1 MWTGRDLP
9 GWTAC
14 TARVAVLQ
22 LQMTSTRSLLVPL
35 IAIVLGTFMVILDT
49 TVVNVALPTL
59 GKVFA
64 SDLSLL
70 QWVISAYLLAQ
81 AAVIPLAGWLSDRF
95 GARRVYLVSL
105 ILFTLG
111 SVLCGLAPTAA
122 TLIATR
128 VLQGLGGGMLMPIGM
143 AVLYRLTPPERRG
156 AVFGLFGLPIMV
168 APAIGPL
175 LSGYL
180 LQYADWRLIFL
191 INLPVGLLALAVGLR
206 VLPALP
212 PGRTAGALDTLGVIL
227 APLAFASLSFG
238 ISQST
243 FAGWTAP
250 ATLGGVGL
258 GLAALALFVWR
269 ELSVS
274 DPVLELRVFR
284 GRDFTLAVLTQ
295 WAAFGAMFGT
305 FFLVPLF
312 LQQVRGYGAFETGL
326 YTLPQAVASALFMQL
341 SGRAFDRV
349 GARPPVLFGL
359 TLVATAMWLLS
370 RLSGGTTGEDLWLP
384 LFLLGGGMGAMMMAL
399 NTHILS
405 SAPGELV
412 GRVTSLTQA
421 LQNVVASLAIA
432 SFATLLQ
439 TRLPVHIAEASAAA
453 AGVPSSLLLADAAA
467 FAFGDV
473 YRAALVMVGAAWCL
487 VWTLRRIQSAV
498 ERPQAQ
504 PLRVQREPALAGRQ
518 A

>member
-1 MWTGRDLP
+1 
-9 GWTAC
+9 
-14 TARVAVLQ
+14 
-22 LQMTSTRSLLVPL
+22 MTSTRSLLVPL

-59 GKVFA
+59 GQVFGTN
-64 SDLSLL
+64 LSLL

-95 GARRVYLVSL
+95 GARRVYLASL
-105 ILFTLG
+105 VLFTLG
-111 SVLCGLAPTAA
+111 SVLCGFALSGEM
-122 TLIATR
+122 LIFTR

-143 AVLYRLTPPERRG
+143 AVLFRLTPPDRRG
-156 AVFGLFGLPIMV
+156 AIFGLFGLPIMV

-180 LQYADWRLIFL
+180 LEYADWRLIFL
-191 INLPVGLLALAVGLR
+191 INLPVGLLALLIGQR
-206 VLPALP
+206 VLPAIP
-212 PGRTAGALDTLGVIL
+212 AGRASGAFDSLGIVL
-227 APLAFASLSFG
+227 GPLAFAGLSFG

-243 FAGWTAP
+243 YAGWTAP
-250 ATLGGVGL
+250 ATLGGLGV
-258 GLAALALFVWR
+258 GLAALVLFVWR
-269 ELSVS
+269 ELSVA

-284 GRDFTLAVLTQ
+284 SRDFSLAIVTQ
-295 WAAFGAMFGT
+295 WLAFGAMFGT

-326 YTLPQAVASALFMQL
+326 FTLPQAIAAALFMQI

-349 GARPPVLFGL
+349 GARPPVLLGL
-359 TLVATAMWLLS
+359 TMVATAMWLLAG
-370 RLSGGTTGEDLWLP
+370 LSGVTAGEDLRLP

-405 SAPGELV
+405 AAPRELV
-412 GRVTSLTQA
+412 GRVTSLAQA

-432 SFATLLQ
+432 TFATILQ
-439 TRLPVHIAEASAAA
+439 SRLPVHLAEAPAAA
-453 AGVPSSLLLADAAA
+453 PGAPTAARLADAAA

-473 YRAALVMVGAAWCL
+473 YRVALVVIAVAWCL
-487 VWTLRRIQSAV
+487 VWTLRRVQLVAEPTSPA
-498 ERPQAQ
+498 A
-504 PLRVQREPALAGRQ
+504 PLAPDAALRRDREPALAGRQ
-518 A
+518 Y